1 MLVIRITNIQ
11 HFCLQDGPGIRTT
24 VFLKGCNL
32 KCPWCANPECMSF
45 NFENNDKYKGYDI
58 SIGNLE
64 SELLKD
70 DFYYSINDG
79 GVTFSGGEALLQ
91 IKKLEPL
98 LISLKNKNINICF
111 ETALMTNLE
120 SVKIAS
126 KYADEFLIDVKI
138 LDKNYCKK
146 ILGGN
151 IDLFYNNLDFLF
163 NKTNNIIFRIP
174 LANEYTLN
182 KKNIAL
188 IESFLKKYNS
198 DKVEIFKIHNLAKK
212 KYELLNK
219 QFFNLYD
226 VSDEDVNCVYKKLSK
241 IVDNVDIISL

>member
-32 KCPWCANPECMSF
+32 KCPWCANPECISF

-58 SIGNLE
+58 SLDNLE

-70 DFYYSINDG
+70 EFYYSVNDG

-138 LDKNYCKK
+138 MDKDYCKK
-146 ILGGN
+146 VIGGN

-163 NKTNNIIFRIP
+163 SKTNNIIFRIP

-188 IESFLKKYNS
+188 IESFLKKYNP
-198 DKVEIFKIHNLAKK
+198 DKVEIFKVHNLAKK
-212 KYELLNK
+212 KYELLDK
-219 QFFNLYD
+219 QFFNLSD
-226 VSDEDVNCVYKKLSK
+226 VSDEDVDHVYNKLSK
-241 IVDNVDIISL
+241 IVDTIEIISL